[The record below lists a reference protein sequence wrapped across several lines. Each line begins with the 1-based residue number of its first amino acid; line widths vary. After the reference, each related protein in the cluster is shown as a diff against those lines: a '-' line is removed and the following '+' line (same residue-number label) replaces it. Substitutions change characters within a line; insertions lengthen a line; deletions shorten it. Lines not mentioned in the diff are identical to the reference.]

1 MVGESKNIE
10 PFLRWA
16 GGKNWLKNHIKTI
29 IRIEDYNNYHEP
41 FLGGASIFFNL
52 TPSITS
58 FLSDSNSNLIETYSA
73 IKENCLNVIQELKQF
88 SNTEIDYYK
97 IRKLK
102 FEDKFIRAAQFIYL
116 NQTSFNGIY
125 RVNLNGEYNVP
136 YGFRS
141 KKVFNEDHLRQSMKA
156 LQNSILFSGDFERIL
171 DNVQRNDFVFLD
183 PPYTVSHNKNGFI
196 KYNKKLFSLTDQYR
210 LKEVIDR
217 IDKIGAFYVL
227 TNAAHEK
234 IFEIFNRDS
243 YVVELTRGSSIG
255 GLKAKRGRVNEFLFS
270 NIATISSLQGTLAKP
285 TNPILQSDFAKEPF
299 RPFHNGRKTGNS
311 DNMINEQNRV

>member
-1 MVGESKNIE
+1 MMVGERKHIE

-16 GGKNWLKNHIKTI
+16 GGKNWLKNHIKAI

-52 TPSITS
+52 SPSNTS
-58 FLSDSNSNLIETYSA
+58 FLSDTNSNLIETYSA
-73 IKENCLNVIQELKQF
+73 IKENYANVIQELKLF
-88 SNTEIDYYK
+88 NNTEVDYYR
-97 IRKLK
+97 IRKQK
-102 FEDKFIRAAQFIYL
+102 FEDKFKSAAQFIYL

-125 RVNLNGEYNVP
+125 RVNLNGGYNVP

-141 KKVFNEDHLRQSMKA
+141 KKVFNEDNLRNCMNA
-156 LQNSILFSGDFERIL
+156 LRNSTLFSGDFECIL
-171 DNVQRNDFVFLD
+171 DNVQKNDLVFLD

-196 KYNKKLFSLTDQYR
+196 KYNKKLFSLSDQYR
-210 LKEVIDR
+210 LKETINY

-234 IFEIFNRDS
+234 IFEIFNKDS
-243 YVVELTRGSSIG
+243 YVVELSRGSSIG

-270 NIATISSLQGTLAKP
+270 NISTVPSMQDTSEKTTYP
-285 TNPILQSDFAKEPF
+285 TRGYSMN
-299 RPFHNGRKTGNS
+299 
-311 DNMINEQNRV
+311 V

>member
-1 MVGESKNIE
+1 MDLGEEKYIG

-16 GGKNWLKNHIKTI
+16 GGKNWLKNSIKTI
-29 IRIEDYNNYHEP
+29 LRIEDYNNYHEP
-41 FLGGASIFFNL
+41 FLGGGSIFFNL
-52 TPSITS
+52 FPSNTS
-58 FLSDSNSNLIETYSA
+58 FLSDSNSDLIETYSA
-73 IKENCLNVIQELKQF
+73 IKENYVCVIQELKHF
-88 SNTEIDYYK
+88 SNTEIEYYR

-102 FEDKFIRAAQFIYL
+102 FEDRFKRAAQFIYL

-141 KKVFNEDHLRQSMKA
+141 KSILNEVALRQCMNA
-156 LQNSILFSGDFERIL
+156 LQNTILFSGDFERTL
-171 DNVQRNDFVFLD
+171 DNVQKNDIVFLD

-210 LKEVIDR
+210 LKEVIDC

-234 IFEIFNRDS
+234 IFEIFNPDS
-243 YVVELTRGSSIG
+243 YFVELTRGSSIG
-255 GLKAKRGRVNEFLFS
+255 GLKAKRGRVKEFLFS
-270 NIATISSLQGTLAKP
+270 NIATVHSLRGTLGKP
-285 TNPILQSDFAKEPF
+285 TNPV
-299 RPFHNGRKTGNS
+299 NS
-311 DNMINEQNRV
+311 GDAGSSSN

>member
-1 MVGESKNIE
+1 MVGERKNIE

-29 IRIEDYNNYHEP
+29 IRIEDYHNYHEP

-52 TPSITS
+52 TPSNTS
-58 FLSDSNSNLIETYSA
+58 FLSDSNSSLIETYAA
-73 IKENCLNVIQELKQF
+73 IKDNYVNVIQELKQF
-88 SNTEIDYYK
+88 SNSEIDYYR

-102 FEDKFIRAAQFIYL
+102 FEDKFKRAAQFIYL

-141 KKVFNEDHLRQSMKA
+141 KKLINEENLRQSMFA

-171 DNVQRNDFVFLD
+171 DNVQKNDFVFLD

-196 KYNKKLFSLTDQYR
+196 KYNKKLFSLKDQYR
-210 LKEVIDR
+210 LKEVIDC
-217 IDKIGAFYVL
+217 IDKTGAFYVL
-227 TNAAHEK
+227 SNAAHEK
-234 IFEIFNRDS
+234 IFEIFNQDS
-243 YVVELTRGSSIG
+243 FVVELTRGSSIG

-270 NIATISSLQGTLAKP
+270 NIDTIPSLQGTLAKT
-285 TNPILQSDFAKEPF
+285 TNPTLQPNFAKEPF
-299 RPFHNGRKTGNS
+299 RNS
-311 DNMINEQNRV
+311 PH